1 MTEIQELKEML
12 LASQSTIVI
21 TGAGIS
27 NSSGIADM
35 EKMNVTTTLET
46 SLEPLV
52 RMHPEHS
59 YKLLR
64 ESFFKA
70 MFEKGPSLSHRK
82 LAELEEEGL
91 VDGIITTN
99 IDHLHSLAGSQ
110 NVAEI
115 QGSYAINRCSKCKVH
130 EDGVDIWNKG
140 KAPRCSICNGIMLS
154 FPVYSHV
161 GVYEPAMKRANQW
174 ISQADLVLVV
184 GSKGNYG
191 SYLNNLS
198 SSAKIIQI
206 NPHPTQFDSIAVLNI
221 REKADTVFSQL

>member
-1 MTEIQELKEML
+1 MDYIFDNERPIYIQLVEML
-12 LASQSTIVI
+12 RIEIVSGKMKQGERLPSVRELAL
-21 TGAGIS
+21 
-27 NSSGIADM
+27 IARVNPNTM
-35 EKMNVTTTLET
+35 QKA
-46 SLEPLV
+46 LV
-52 RMHPEHS
+52 
-59 YKLLR
+59 
-64 ESFFKA
+64 
-70 MFEKGPSLSHRK
+70 
-82 LAELEEEGL
+82 ELEEEGL

-130 EDGVDIWNKG
+130 EDVVDIWNKG